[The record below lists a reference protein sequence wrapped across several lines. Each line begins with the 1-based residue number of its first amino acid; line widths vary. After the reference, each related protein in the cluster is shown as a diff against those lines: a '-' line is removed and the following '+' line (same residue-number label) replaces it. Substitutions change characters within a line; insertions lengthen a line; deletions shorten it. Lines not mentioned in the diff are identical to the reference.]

1 VIETSQI
8 DTDVSRELCSLLQ
21 LRPAEVRVERTA
33 VLTTT
38 PSVWAQALQTES
50 LQIFDLS
57 LSLGTRTAPTTM
69 QADPTGSRTLAAAV
83 VSYEPQAAIVDFT
96 IPFGLRFPPTAVLS
110 DSQFSLLGMVPDNLR
125 DLGSNPIAVQQLL
138 LAWAASLSSV
148 RAISTLTPSALTTDP
163 DDDWLRQYLSS
174 RLQLCAVV
182 ELPSDLLRPLT
193 SAPASLLYFGGS
205 RKDAYFDNLSSRGDL
220 VGMESRPWYRSLN
233 EWLTGPKF
241 AITVDRG
248 FVAAAEPGHL
258 DEEDAMLP
266 IRERA
271 EPPTIREANVSYAVQ
286 REGAHAWSPE
296 VDDAEIVR
304 MDEKVRKLG
313 ASSTIGELCEIV
325 VGVSKPRLVAQA
337 EPGIALVEPRN
348 FKDGTLD
355 VDGAARV
362 EVGSASAEARVRVRD
377 ILLSLDRKDGFAVA
391 LNRYNGPAI
400 LSDGVVAIRCR
411 SEKVS
416 PEYLFEYLRSS
427 RARNLLA
434 ARAGSSMLS
443 IEALCNMPVPVIPHE
458 RLKELDELQRA
469 ERDLRQK
476 ADELQAERRN
486 LFDVDNEKDFTNHL
500 DALRRRGKVLSVSM
514 KSLESL
520 DHQIA
525 VTYPFPIAYGYRL
538 LESSSDPRD
547 QYKEQFRI
555 AENMLAFLGS
565 ICLALLHP
573 EDRHTAH
580 IDPGRGMTIGKWRDI
595 ITLNSPV
602 LWTYRDDPLALAISR
617 LNIGSKKKGFGGDIE
632 EIVEARNEW
641 AHMRDSSLV
650 EDLIVACSKR
660 QESLKRC
667 MDSLG
672 FLADYPIRRIEDDSR
687 PHAGEWHFRCAAY
700 QGDHPGLQKETVV
713 FRSELPDGNLK
724 RDLFLDLGNERWIS
738 LYPFISVESCQKCKW
753 RETYYV
759 DRWDAEKES
768 ADIKSFERGHMETRK
783 DPAAALKHW
792 TPREEGVE

>member
-38 PSVWAQALQTES
+38 PNVWAQALQTES

-69 QADPTGSRTLAAAV
+69 QADPTGSRTLAATV

-110 DSQFSLLGMVPDNLR
+110 DPQFSLLGMVPDNLR

-138 LAWAASLSSV
+138 LAWVASLSSV

-220 VGMESRPWYRSLN
+220 VEMESRPWYRSLDQ
-233 EWLTGPKF
+233 WLMGPKPTAATSAEDAS

-248 FVAAAEPGHL
+248 FVAAAEPGHV
-258 DEEDAMLP
+258 DEEDAVLP
-266 IRERA
+266 MHERA
-271 EPPTIREANVSYAVQ
+271 EPPTIREAAASYVLQ
-286 REGAHAWSPE
+286 REDSHAWSPA
-296 VDDAEIVR
+296 VNDAEIVR

-391 LNRYNGPAI
+391 PA
-400 LSDGVVAIRCR
+400 
-411 SEKVS
+411 
-416 PEYLFEYLRSS
+416 
-427 RARNLLA
+427 
-434 ARAGSSMLS
+434 
-443 IEALCNMPVPVIPHE
+443 
-458 RLKELDELQRA
+458 
-469 ERDLRQK
+469 
-476 ADELQAERRN
+476 
-486 LFDVDNEKDFTNHL
+486 
-500 DALRRRGKVLSVSM
+500 
-514 KSLESL
+514 
-520 DHQIA
+520 
-525 VTYPFPIAYGYRL
+525 
-538 LESSSDPRD
+538 
-547 QYKEQFRI
+547 
-555 AENMLAFLGS
+555 
-565 ICLALLHP
+565 
-573 EDRHTAH
+573 
-580 IDPGRGMTIGKWRDI
+580 
-595 ITLNSPV
+595 
-602 LWTYRDDPLALAISR
+602 
-617 LNIGSKKKGFGGDIE
+617 
-632 EIVEARNEW
+632 
-641 AHMRDSSLV
+641 
-650 EDLIVACSKR
+650 
-660 QESLKRC
+660 
-667 MDSLG
+667 
-672 FLADYPIRRIEDDSR
+672 
-687 PHAGEWHFRCAAY
+687 
-700 QGDHPGLQKETVV
+700 
-713 FRSELPDGNLK
+713 
-724 RDLFLDLGNERWIS
+724 
-738 LYPFISVESCQKCKW
+738 
-753 RETYYV
+753 
-759 DRWDAEKES
+759 
-768 ADIKSFERGHMETRK
+768 
-783 DPAAALKHW
+783 
-792 TPREEGVE
+792 